1 MAASAA
7 PNPRSAGLHDVDLHH
22 RDEMPLRGRTDVHSA
37 NDLDTWKLRRSTNQ
51 VLVTRDGQSSD
62 HGTSMVAFERWR
74 ASRGSLADTLPAVLP
89 DPLPSK
95 SRSDR
100 SHHHGGPGSHF
111 APFIRQLT
119 IIDVGSGRT
128 REAAAHCATGGTVFR
143 ITAYGATSGTILL
156 LSITATSPVGHR
168 GHEKQAPFYFQNFL
182 GVMAPQPLPNG
193 GRGWAVP
200 MDPALRVI
208 HAGDVTEVGR
218 TVAAAFAAGDELP
231 DGSVLAVCGGR
242 YSWNDFA
249 KTLNALGHHL
259 MAVQVPA
266 DVYDVS
272 YPGAHEVRE
281 TFQYFAEHT
290 YFGPQHEA
298 HIRAAHAL
306 VPGGFTSFADWARVH
321 MKP

>member
-22 RDEMPLRGRTDVHSA
+22 RDEMPLRWRTDVHSA

-193 GRGWAVP
+193 GRGWAG
-200 MDPALRVI
+200 ALGPPPRVI
-208 HAGDVTEVGR
+208 PPRGVTQGRGAPAAPLPPGGEMPEGSGPAVG
-218 TVAAAFAAGDELP
+218 
-231 DGSVLAVCGGR
+231 GGR
-242 YSWNDFA
+242 GSLDGF
-249 KTLNALGHHL
+249 
-259 MAVQVPA
+259 
-266 DVYDVS
+266 S
-272 YPGAHEVRE
+272 
-281 TFQYFAEHT
+281 HT
-290 YFGPQHEA
+290 
-298 HIRAAHAL
+298 
-306 VPGGFTSFADWARVH
+306 VN
-321 MKP
+321 